1 MKRYFA
7 FSALI
12 VVLALSAAWLFL
24 RQSTP
29 REPVGA
35 DSVAAADARPPNP
48 APLFGDDTLDEIS
61 RVARADPRPAR
72 TPAAVRAQVES
83 ATRGVR
89 AGAPGEDD
97 PHEEARATVTVDGR
111 RTELDAIREG
121 TFETVFLEEAQTA
134 KVTVRYPDGR
144 ADEAVHVEI
153 LDGGRF
159 ADAKGI
165 GQLKRLDGN
174 GSLSFAYVP
183 TGESGMARVSLRKG
197 TQINIVDFWVG
208 EPPEMRGTPLV
219 QD

>member
-29 REPVGA
+29 PAPVGA
-35 DSVAAADARPPNP
+35 ASVAEADARPLAP
-48 APLFGDDTLDEIS
+48 APLQNDTRLDS
-61 RVARADPRPAR
+61 APPVASADPRPAR
-72 TPAAVRAQVES
+72 TPAEVRAQVES

-89 AGAPGEDD
+89 AGVPGGDE
-97 PHEEARATVTVDGR
+97 PHEEVRAGVQVGNR
-111 RTELDAIREG
+111 RIKLEPIHAG
-121 TFETVFLEEAQTA
+121 TFETVFLEERDTA
-134 KVTVRYPDGR
+134 KVAVTYPQGQAGD
-144 ADEAVHVEI
+144 AVHVEI
-153 LDGGRF
+153 LDGGSF
-159 ADAKGI
+159 ADAKGS

-183 TGESGMARVSLRKG
+183 TGERGMARVSLRKG
-197 TQINIVDFWVG
+197 AQINIVDFWVG